1 MKNLFAPLESI
12 VLIDSPIA
20 NKYST
25 WARFTNKMEKQ
36 TACDGAEKYGKKGS

>member
-12 VLIDSPIA
+12 VLIDSPVA

-36 TACDGAEKYGKKGS
+36 TACDGAEKYGKKR